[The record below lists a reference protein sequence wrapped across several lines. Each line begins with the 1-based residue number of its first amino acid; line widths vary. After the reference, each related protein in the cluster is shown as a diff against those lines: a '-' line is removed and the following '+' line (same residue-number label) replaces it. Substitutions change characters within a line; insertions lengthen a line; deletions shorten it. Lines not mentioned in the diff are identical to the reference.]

1 MKPVKENWLSFNI
14 RKDEV
19 DLFKVRKSE
28 FVLIR
33 DLIQKLGSRKIRENL
48 KRRIFLIVAMKMECT
63 LRTCCFVIFLTVVSL
78 DIVKA
83 QDITYHIFEEQPNS
97 TEIGNVATDSNLFS
111 VVGEADFSSLQF
123 SLFDTNSRYFRID
136 NKTGILYTNNVLDR
150 EDICKYLETC
160 LKTIQVAA
168 NSKLGSFFRTLK
180 INIFINDI
188 NDHSPVFEQGPLT
201 LEISESVA
209 SVGTTFLIK
218 GATDEDTSQNYSLKY
233 YELQS
238 KDELSAD
245 EVLPFSIQ
253 FIKHLDGR
261 STVRLSLTSPL
272 NREKRDQ
279 YNLEIV
285 AKDGDDPPRTGV
297 LPVTVI
303 VLDVNN
309 NPPVFKGEPYSVKV
323 NESLGAGSR
332 IIMVTATDKDANE
345 NGRVKYRLSPHQA
358 SDIFRYFDIGE
369 DTGAIILK
377 QNLKYSFG
385 NNYRIIVEAYDNPL
399 EGSQLTD
406 QTEVL
411 VTVENSENNPPDI
424 IINLFPAENNTV
436 KVTEYA
442 NMGTVV
448 AYVTVIDH
456 DAGTQGQTACIVQ
469 SGTFALE
476 RHGNYNNKFKVV
488 TADLLDYEKRQ
499 QENVSVICQDGGS
512 PALQSIAWFIVEIK
526 DENDNPPLFEEENY
540 HIAIPENTRVGEVIL
555 NVQAFDLDHGVNAQF
570 HFIVDERFQEEF
582 RFDEPSNPSS
592 KTGYLRVNKELDRE
606 TRKAGYEFPIYVIDH
621 GDHSKTG
628 TATLSVD
635 LDDVNDEKPNFTK
648 STFNFTVPENLDP
661 GADVGKVTAIDND
674 LGMNKAISFNMDP
687 VYEGQV
693 PFRVYADGLIRTT
706 RKLNR
711 EEIDRYDFKVV
722 AVDKG
727 IPPQSSSVVVLVSVG
742 DDNDNDPEIIFPK
755 LGDNIAFLPLSSPQW
770 KVVTQVLAEDKDQEG
785 KGNSKLK
792 YAINYR
798 NDSKL
803 FQINPS
809 TGQVKLAKTLP
820 GSLEIGQKFR
830 LDIFVSDHGEV
841 ERTAIAPL
849 YIIIAPSNETAASH
863 EELSNQNLL
872 IAIIVSVVT
881 VVVSVGIA
889 ATICIICRID
899 RQKKQQNSMP
909 KNNEQDNELK
919 ERFDGSITVFSLPS
933 EDSLVGEKK
942 KKEVSFSLEEDV
954 FSDDDLIQKNGLEN
968 HRHYKVSSKYLKLLP
983 HEIPGLYIESR
994 II

>member
-1 MKPVKENWLSFNI
+1 
-14 RKDEV
+14 
-19 DLFKVRKSE
+19 
-28 FVLIR
+28 
-33 DLIQKLGSRKIRENL
+33 
-48 KRRIFLIVAMKMECT
+48 MKMENT
-63 LRTCCFVIFLTVVSL
+63 WRTCFVIFVTVLLVEIVS
-78 DIVKA
+78 A
-83 QDITYHIFEEQPNS
+83 QDITYHIAEQEPNS
-97 TEIGNVATDSNLFS
+97 TVIGNVATDSNLFT

-136 NKTGILYTNNVLDR
+136 NKTGILYTNDVLDR

-160 LKTIQVAA
+160 LKTIQVAV

-180 INIFINDI
+180 INIFIDDI
-188 NDHSPVFEQGPLT
+188 NDHSPEFEQGPLT
-201 LEISESVA
+201 FEISESVA
-209 SVGTTFLIK
+209 SIGTTFLIK
-218 GATDEDTSQNYSLKY
+218 GASDEDTSQNYSLKY
-233 YELQS
+233 YELES
-238 KDELSAD
+238 KDELSAN

-253 FIKHLDGR
+253 YIKHLDGR

-272 NREKRDQ
+272 NREKRDR
-279 YNLEIV
+279 YNLEII
-285 AKDGDDPPRTGV
+285 AMDGDNPPRTGV
-297 LPVTVI
+297 LSVTVI

-309 NPPVFKGEPYSVKV
+309 NAPVFIREPYSVTV

-332 IIMVTATDKDANE
+332 IITVTATDKDANE
-345 NGRVKYRLSPHQA
+345 NGRVEYRLSPHQA
-358 SDIFRYFDIGE
+358 SDIFRYFDIGPT
-369 DTGAIILK
+369 TGAIILK
-377 QNLKYSFG
+377 QKLKYSFG

-424 IINLFPAENNTV
+424 IIQLFPAENNTV
-436 KVTEYA
+436 ILSEYA

-456 DAGTQGQTACIVQ
+456 DVGTQGQTGCILKD
-469 SGTFALE
+469 SGTFKLE
-476 RHGNYNNKFKVV
+476 RHGNHNNKFKVV
-488 TADLLDYEKRQ
+488 TDSLLDYEKSQ

-512 PALQSIAWFIVEIK
+512 PGLQTIAWFIVEIQ
-526 DENDNPPLFEEENY
+526 DENDNPPLFEEEEY
-540 HIAIPENTRVGEVIL
+540 HVAIPENTRVGEVIL
-555 NVQAFDLDHGVNAQF
+555 NVNAFDLDHGINSQF
-570 HFIVDERFQEEF
+570 HFYVDEGFRKEF
-582 RFDEPSNPSS
+582 KFDEPSNPNS

-606 TRKAGYEFPIYVIDH
+606 SRKEGYKFPIYVVDH
-621 GDHSKTG
+621 GNHTKTG
-628 TATLSVD
+628 TATVSID
-635 LDDVNDEKPNFTK
+635 LDDVNDEKPTFTK

-661 GADVGKVTAIDND
+661 GANVGKVTAIDKD
-674 LGMNKAISFNMDP
+674 LGMNKAISFQMDP

-693 PFRVYADGLIRTT
+693 PFRVHPDGLIRTT
-706 RKLNR
+706 RRLDR
-711 EEIDRYDFKVV
+711 EAIDRYDFKVV

-727 IPPQSSSVVVLVSVG
+727 IPPQSSSVAVLVSVG

-755 LGDNIAFLPLSSPQW
+755 LGDNTAFLPISSPQW
-770 KVVTQVLAEDKDQEG
+770 KEVTQVIAVDKDQEG
-785 KGNSKLK
+785 KGNSKLR

-803 FQINPS
+803 FQINPIN
-809 TGQVKLAKTLP
+809 GQIKLAKTLP

-849 YIIIAPSNETAASH
+849 YIVIASSNHTAAAH

-881 VVVSVGIA
+881 VIVSVGIA

-899 RQKKQQNSMP
+899 RQKKQQNNMP
-909 KNNEQDNELK
+909 KNNEQDSELK

-933 EDSLVGEKK
+933 EDSLLGEKK

-968 HRHYKVSSKYLKLLP
+968 HRHFKVSSKYLKLLP